1 MRQEPASTLA
11 LPADSPA
18 QDSIWLLPESLV
30 RLDPSASSLLPLLG
44 AIWNLLPSVE
54 SAAPWSVSVHLLRLT
69 ATLQVLDITVDPRTL
84 NWMCQ
89 GLKPSINQGPSPP
102 PPCKEFALHREM
114 GQACLHALPTR
125 LSLHMVRCSSA
136 LRTTTS

>member
-102 PPCKEFALHREM
+102 PPAKSLLSTVKWGRLAYMLCPLVSLCIWSDAL
-114 GQACLHALPTR
+114 
-125 LSLHMVRCSSA
+125 
-136 LRTTTS
+136 LR